1 MNDAISNPLKGSRH
15 FSLHDRADGS
25 GGTRCVW
32 PRHVQAQGDG
42 GFADGN
48 NKQKGRRHRQAG
60 GLIRASGRCGLLGIA
75 LVVMLALTAPMSASA
90 NDTAKAVIEGF
101 YQRLLE
107 VMNKGPEL
115 GFEGRRAVLA
125 PVLDET
131 FDLPFL
137 AKLVLGRA
145 RKDLSPEQ
153 IDEFTRVFTAM
164 VVATYASR
172 FDNYEQERFA
182 ATGERGLRGR
192 VLVETQVEGTSM
204 GTVRSTI

>member
-1 MNDAISNPLKGSRH
+1 M
-15 FSLHDRADGS
+15 
-25 GGTRCVW
+25 
-32 PRHVQAQGDG
+32 
-42 GFADGN
+42 
-48 NKQKGRRHRQAG
+48 
-60 GLIRASGRCGLLGIA
+60 IRASGRCGLLGIA
-75 LVVMLALTAPMSASA
+75 LAVMLALTAPMSAIA

-107 VMNKGPEL
+107 VMSKGPEL

-137 AKLVLGRA
+137 AKLVLGRV

-153 IDEFTRVFTAM
+153 IDEFTRVFSAM

-182 ATGERGLRGR
+182 ATGERGLKRGR

-204 GTVRSTI
+204 GTVRINYIMHQRDGAWRIINVISQGVSDISLKRAEYQSVIRKHGFDGLLNRIETRTAKMVREG